1 LEWQTSFQICASIIH
16 QHSFFNNMP
25 FNLQKALRPHIAAIK
40 PYSSARD
47 EYSGSEGVFLDANEN
62 ALGTPGVPAHGSSG
76 QFHRY
81 PDPYQQQLKQ
91 RIAEIKSVPAKNIF
105 LGNGSDEAID
115 LLMRAFCRP
124 GVDNIVI
131 LPPTYGMYEVS
142 AAINDVA
149 VKKALLTEDFLI
161 NQQTLDATIDKNSK
175 LLFFCSPNNPSGNL
189 MQVEL
194 IEHYL
199 HRFEGLVVVDEA
211 YIDFADTESWANR
224 LSEFPNLLV
233 MQTMSKAWGMAAL
246 RLGMAYASEEI
257 MAVLN
262 KIKPPYNISALT
274 QQEALRVLENTE
286 TQQQMVRELLRERE
300 NLRQALDKLPMV
312 QQVYPS
318 DANFLLVRMQ
328 DAAAIFH
335 YLIDEKVIVRDRSK
349 VVLCES
355 CLRIT
360 VGTAEENEKLLA
372 ELKNFNK
379 SQRVM
384 G

>member
-1 LEWQTSFQICASIIH
+1 
-16 QHSFFNNMP
+16 MP
-25 FNLQKALRPHIAAIK
+25 FDLKKALRPHIAAIK

-62 ALGTPGVPAHGSSG
+62 SMGTPGMAMPSMAISATH
-76 QFHRY
+76 FHRY
-81 PDPYQQQLKQ
+81 PDPYQQKLKQ
-91 RIAEIKSVPAKNIF
+91 RIAEIKGIPAKNIF

-124 GVDNIVI
+124 GIDNIVI

-149 VKKALLTEDFLI
+149 VKKALLTDSFLI
-161 NQQTLDATIDKNSK
+161 NPKTLDAAINEYSK
-175 LLFFCSPNNPSGNL
+175 ILFFCSPNNPSGNL
-189 MQVEL
+189 MQADV
-194 IEHYL
+194 IEEYL
-199 HRFEGLVVVDEA
+199 HKFDGLVVVDEA
-211 YIDFADTESWANR
+211 YIDFTDTESWTSR

-274 QQEALRVLENTE
+274 QQESFKILEHTE
-286 TQQQMVRELLRERE
+286 AQQQMVQQLLRERE
-300 NLRQALDKLPMV
+300 NLQQALEKLPMV
-312 QQVYPS
+312 QLVYPS
-318 DANFLLVRMQ
+318 DANFLLVKMQ

-349 VVLCES
+349 VVLCDS
-355 CLRIT
+355 SLRIT
-360 VGTAEENEKLLA
+360 VGTAEENERLLS

>member
-1 LEWQTSFQICASIIH
+1 
-16 QHSFFNNMP
+16 MP
-25 FNLQKALRPHIAAIK
+25 FDLKKALRPHIAAIK

-62 ALGTPGVPAHGSSG
+62 SMGTPGMAMPSMAISATH
-76 QFHRY
+76 FHRY
-81 PDPYQQQLKQ
+81 PDPYQQKLKQ
-91 RIAEIKSVPAKNIF
+91 RIAEIKGIPAKNIF

-124 GVDNIVI
+124 GIDNIVI

-149 VKKALLTEDFLI
+149 VKKALLTDSFLI
-161 NQQTLDATIDKNSK
+161 NPKTLDAAINEYSK
-175 LLFFCSPNNPSGNL
+175 ILFFCSPNNPSGNL
-189 MQVEL
+189 MQADV
-194 IEHYL
+194 IEEYL
-199 HRFEGLVVVDEA
+199 HKFDGLVVVDEA
-211 YIDFADTESWANR
+211 YIDFTDTESWTSR

-274 QQEALRVLENTE
+274 QQESFKILEHTE
-286 TQQQMVRELLRERE
+286 AQQQMVQQLLRERE
-300 NLRQALDKLPMV
+300 NLQQALEKLPMV
-312 QQVYPS
+312 QLVYPS
-318 DANFLLVRMQ
+318 DTNFLLVKMQ

-349 VVLCES
+349 VVLCDS

-360 VGTAEENEKLLA
+360 VGTAEENERLLS